1 MLWIDE
7 QCQALDL
14 GSHPNDEYSGPVSS
28 KNIHL
33 YRLGQ
38 VAYRDAL
45 AWQLEIA
52 AAVRSQE
59 TLDSLALLEHTPV
72 YTVGAQ
78 GGQDHLLVEETGLQ
92 ARGAELVRSDR
103 GGDITFHGPGQVVL
117 YTIMNLRRRK
127 LRPADHVRR
136 LEKTVIETLETYGL
150 VGRAVKGRP
159 GVWIGP
165 RKIAAIGVSIRG
177 GVTMHGTALNVTT
190 DLSWFNAIVPCGLHG
205 LGVTSMSRELST
217 TPMMPEV
224 EEALLAAFARVYET
238 EIKPAHR
245 SREMV
250 HGI

>member
-1 MLWIDE
+1 MT
-7 QCQALDL
+7 
-14 GSHPNDEYSGPVSS
+14 S
-28 KNIHL
+28 KFIHL

-38 VAYRDAL
+38 IAYRDAL
-45 AWQLEIA
+45 TWQLESA

-59 TLDSLALLEHTPV
+59 TPDSLAILEHTPV
-72 YTVGAQ
+72 YTVGAR
-78 GGQDHLLVEETGLQ
+78 GSQDHILVGTNALR

-103 GGDITFHGPGQVVL
+103 GGDITFHGPGQVVM
-117 YTIMNLRRRK
+117 YAIMNLRRRK

-136 LEKTVIETLETYGL
+136 LETTVIEALATSGL
-150 VGRAVKGRP
+150 VGQAVKGRP

-217 TPMMPEV
+217 TPTMSEV
-224 EEALLAAFARVYET
+224 EEALVAAFARVYET
-238 EIKPAHR
+238 DVRPANR
-245 SREMV
+245 SREV
-250 HGI
+250 IHGI